1 MIRRMASKLHIGNH
15 RTVDSSDSSSA
26 ASSSYASPQSVS
38 TLSHEHR
45 ASISTGRTSLHEWVK
60 ETSESMQQSQRP
72 IQVDEAALQVR
83 RSKGSYRLS
92 DFIIQRTLGTGS
104 FGRVHLGECSDLS
117 NHLLAPFY
125 IRPAYPSIQAH
136 CRVPM
141 SVFPTGRRSWTL
153 CHAVTSRAHSSIS
166 NRY

>member
-72 IQVDEAALQVR
+72 IQADEVALQVR

-92 DFIIQRTLGTGS
+92 DFII
-104 FGRVHLGECSDLS
+104 
-117 NHLLAPFY
+117 
-125 IRPAYPSIQAH
+125 
-136 CRVPM
+136 
-141 SVFPTGRRSWTL
+141 
-153 CHAVTSRAHSSIS
+153 
-166 NRY
+166 

>member
-72 IQVDEAALQVR
+72 IQADEVALQVR

-104 FGRVHLGECSDLS
+104 FGRVHLGGRSDLF
-117 NHLLAPFY
+117 NHLLLVLFY
-125 IRPAYPSIQAH
+125 IRPACPSIQPYHRA
-136 CRVPM
+136 PIPA
-141 SVFPTGRRSWTL
+141 SPTGRRSWAL
-153 CHAVTSRAHSSIS
+153 YHAVIARAW
-166 NRY
+166 